1 MRDYSKLPCWQVA
14 HQLALDVYQIR
25 CPASERYGLASQLRR
40 ATVSDGSNVAE
51 GSGRRTQADFA
62 RFVDMSVGSASEVE
76 YQLRLAFD
84 LGYLRASH
92 YETLRLEAV
101 HTRRSLFRFGEQLR
115 ASVRTPGD
123 GLA

>member
-1 MRDYSKLPCWQVA
+1 MRDYSKPRCWQVA

-25 CPASERYGLASQLRR
+25 FPASERYGLAAPLRR
-40 ATVSDGSNVAE
+40 GAVSVGSNVAA

-76 YQLRLAFD
+76 YQLRLAFG
-84 LGYLRASH
+84 LGYLGASD
-92 YETLRLEAV
+92 YVTLRLDAA

-115 ASVRTPGD
+115 DFGRSPDD